1 MELLTSEMEAF
12 RDDVNRLEAINENI
26 KDVKISI
33 DLKEIK
39 TVLKEHSKQ
48 LESQREHQERFYKR
62 MESIFQTAGA
72 YHKWAVVIF
81 IVVILLSVASLVYAY
96 QTKVVS
102 EKVMETTSIENM
114 NKTIRM
120 EKMPKDEISTIYL
133 EVQSLSHF
141 QIVSNT

>member
-48 LESQREHQERFYKR
+48 LDNQKEQQERFYNR
-62 MESIFQTAGA
+62 MESLFQIAGV
-72 YHKWAVVIF
+72 YPKWAVITF
-81 IVVILLSVASLVYAY
+81 IVAIFLSVVSLVYAY
-96 QTKVVS
+96 QIKMAS
-102 EKVMETTSIENM
+102 EKTSQITIE
-114 NKTIRM
+114 KVI
-120 EKMPKDEISTIYL
+120 P
-133 EVQSLSHF
+133 
-141 QIVSNT
+141 